1 MSRPLHPSV
10 KPLNPHVFATRASL
24 RLQVAALIKRFEE
37 FKFEA
42 EDDEAATICV
52 EAVEQLD
59 LLLEKLRVLPADKPS
74 DAKTVLTETE
84 HLTAMVDEHAKAYL
98 TVIARLEEIKKPVA

>member
-1 MSRPLHPSV
+1 MPAPLHPSV

-42 EDDEAATICV
+42 EDEAAAICF

-59 LLLEKLRVLPADKPS
+59 LLLEKLRVLPADTPS

-84 HLTAMVDEHAKAYL
+84 HLTAMVAEHAKAYL
-98 TVIARLEEIKKPVA
+98 TVIAQLEENKKPVA

>member
-1 MSRPLHPSV
+1 MSHPLHPSV

-24 RLQVAALIKRFEE
+24 RLQVAVLIKRFEE

-42 EDDEAATICV
+42 ED

-84 HLTAMVDEHAKAYL
+84 HLTAMVAEHAEAYL